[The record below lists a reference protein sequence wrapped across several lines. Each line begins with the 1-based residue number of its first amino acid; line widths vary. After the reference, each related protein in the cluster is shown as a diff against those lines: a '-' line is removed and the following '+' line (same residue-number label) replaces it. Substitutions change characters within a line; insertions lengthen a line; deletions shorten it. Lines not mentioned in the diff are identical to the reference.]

1 MAIKQLSV
9 FLENR
14 PCQLVTVTDALA
26 KEGINIRAMSL
37 ADTQDFGILRLIVND
52 PEHAREVLKANDC
65 VVRQNEVV
73 VVAVEDKPGSLAEV
87 SKILAEHEVN
97 IEYMYAFVT
106 SSNKYAYVVL
116 RVNQNERAEELLS
129 ARGIRPVTAED
140 IQKL

>member
-14 PCQLVTVTDALA
+14 PCQLVTITDALA

-97 IEYMYAFVT
+97 IEYMSAFVT

>member
-14 PCQLVTVTDALA
+14 PCQLVTITDALA

>member
-14 PCQLVTVTDALA
+14 PCQLVTITDALA

-52 PEHAREVLKANDC
+52 PEHASEVLKANDC